1 MNSKIMVLGLLAALL
16 CGCQKSDFA
25 TAPVTGVVLCEGQP
39 VANAIVFF
47 QPVSTG
53 ESKSKLVGKQGF
65 SYTDDQGRFSIGTY
79 DTDDGA
85 VVGKHSVRVAAG
97 PAGTKCDCMLGDEV
111 PVMDY
116 EVRSGETH
124 EVEVVLKKKTA
135 AQMRMPTLEDDDDE

>member
-1 MNSKIMVLGLLAALL
+1 MKRQSIVWGALALLL
-16 CGCQKSDFA
+16 CGCQKGDFA
-25 TAPVTGVVLCEGQP
+25 VSPVTGVVLCEGQP

-47 QPVSTG
+47 QPVSKG

-79 DTDDGA
+79 DTADGA

-97 PAGTKCDCMLGDEV
+97 PAGTKCDCMLGDEI

-116 EVRSGETH
+116 EVKADESH

>member
-1 MNSKIMVLGLLAALL
+1 MKYNPIICSVLAALL
-16 CGCQKSDFA
+16 CGCQKGDFP
-25 TAPVTGVVLCEGQP
+25 TSPVTGVVLCEGQP

-65 SYTDDQGRFSIGTY
+65 SYTDDQGRFNIGTY
-79 DTDDGA
+79 DVADGA
-85 VVGKHSVRVAAG
+85 VVGKHSVRVASG
-97 PAGTKCDCMLGDEV
+97 PAGTKCDCMLGDEI

-116 EVRSGETH
+116 EVRSGESH
-124 EVEVVLKKKTA
+124 EVEVTLKKKTA